1 MEEGIRIDKWLWT
14 VRVFKTRTQAT
25 DACRAGK
32 IRVNDKIIK
41 PSHVAKPGETITVSI
56 APVNKILQILD
67 LPVSRLS
74 AKLVPG
80 FMQDLTPAAEYE
92 KLKMMREVN
101 FEHRLR
107 GLGRPTKRERR
118 EIEILKKKLGE

>member
-1 MEEGIRIDKWLWT
+1 

-32 IRVNDKIIK
+32 VRVNDKIVK
-41 PSHVAKPGETITVSI
+41 PSHEAKPGETITVSI
-56 APVNKILQILD
+56 TPVNKILQILD
-67 LPVSRLS
+67 LPVSRIS

-80 FMQDLTPAAEYE
+80 FMQDLTPTAEYE

-101 FEHRLR
+101 FEYRLR

-118 EIEILKKKLGE
+118 EIENLKKKLGE

>member
-25 DACRAGK
+25 EACRAGK
-32 IRVNDKIIK
+32 VRVNDKIAK
-41 PSHVAKPGETITVSI
+41 PSHEAKPGETITISI
-56 APVNKILQILD
+56 APVNKTVHVLD
-67 LPVSRLS
+67 LPVSRLA

-80 FMQDLTPAAEYE
+80 YMQDLTPAEECE
-92 KLKMMREVN
+92 KLKMMRSVS

-118 EIEILKKKLGE
+118 EIEHLKKKLGE